1 MARHTEKSR
10 KSTGISKNIISGITA
25 FILSVSCTLLT
36 VILAG
41 YYGFF
46 STDHIMDSLQKVQY
60 YSKVMNHF
68 NEEAWD
74 VTIPMG
80 LPQEVLKDIS
90 DIIKVTRDVNG
101 NLTAGLD
108 GTDYKVDTSGLE
120 KKLDENVRAY
130 MKKSHKEL
138 DADQEKV
145 LSEYKK
151 NIAAKY
157 VSSVQVPLVKYLGS
171 FKELFKKAMVVGIPV
186 CLILMICAAALLVA
200 VRRWKHRGLRYITY
214 GTLGTVLMT
223 AALPA
228 AILVSGIYKRI
239 QLSPEYFYQFITA
252 YVKGGLMLF
261 LYFSAAWLILSGF
274 ILCLIYK
281 MRKKLIRNSRAFM
294 H

>member
-1 MARHTEKSR
+1 MERHMKKSR
-10 KSTGISKNIISGITA
+10 KPAGISKNIISGITA

-41 YYGFF
+41 YFGFF
-46 STDHIMDSLQKVQY
+46 STDHIMATFQRVQY

-74 VTIPMG
+74 ITIPMG
-80 LPQEVLKDIS
+80 LPREVLKDIS
-90 DIIKVTRDVNG
+90 DIMKVTRDVKG

-108 GTDYKVDTSGLE
+108 GTAYRVDTSDLE

-130 MKKSHKEL
+130 MKESHKGL
-138 DADQEKV
+138 DANQEKV

-151 NIAAKY
+151 NVAAKY
-157 VSSVQVPLVKYLGS
+157 VSSMQIPVVKYLGS
-171 FKELFKKAMVVGIPV
+171 FKELFKKVMVAGIPI
-186 CLILMICAAALLVA
+186 CMILIICAAALLMA

-223 AALPA
+223 AALPG
-228 AILVSGIYKRI
+228 AILISGIYKRI
-239 QLSPEYFYQFITA
+239 QLSPEYFYQFITS
-252 YVKGGLMLF
+252 YVKDGLMVF
-261 LYFSAAWLILSGF
+261 LYFSAAWLVLSVL

-281 MRKKLIRNSRAFM
+281 MRKKLIRISRSFM